1 MLTLNLQMMR
11 RFRSAYGTLE
21 IHGCTMYPFYERCFT
36 SYESMMNVMVH
47 SASSPWIAI
56 IKESLPTIQRSDHV
70 STIPEM
76 YAWPVQAVPSIRRS
90 INNINLCIY
99 RQEPNTQVG
108 LEIIY
113 ENKIGIHLSS
123 DF

>member
-1 MLTLNLQMMR
+1 
-11 RFRSAYGTLE
+11 
-21 IHGCTMYPFYERCFT
+21 
-36 SYESMMNVMVH
+36 MNVMVH